1 MVEFSLVHSITTE
14 MCTGFLTLSAFC
26 ILLKLIVDGY
36 LKRFQGKFKRL
47 DWLATKF
54 SQYADPA
61 SYIAMGGGVIM
72 VLVSGTTGL
81 LSWQFDRLAQSGL
94 AHNKVLLTV
103 ASEVIFIGAFIL
115 RARYSSKLWADRLT
129 AWIYTALAMVAFLLL
144 VLQNSVAGQ
153 MAKGKSLLD
162 YFFPW
167 LKGMEA
173 QAISFPVWGSILTIV
188 GTVVIVLVA
197 FIITRRKVESARKY
211 TPA

>member
-14 MCTGFLTLSAFC
+14 MCTGFLTLAAFS
-26 ILLKLIVDGY
+26 ILLKFIADGY
-36 LKRFQGKFKRL
+36 LKRFQGKAKSL

-54 SQYADPA
+54 SLYAEPA
-61 SYIAMGGGVIM
+61 SYFAMGGGVIM
-72 VLVSGTTGL
+72 VLVSGMTGL

-103 ASEVIFIGAFIL
+103 TSEVIFMGAFVL
-115 RARYSSKLWADRLT
+115 RARCSSKLWTDRLA
-129 AWIYTALAMVAFLLL
+129 AWIYLILAMVGFLLL

-153 MAKGKSLLD
+153 MAKGQSLLD

-173 QAISFPVWGSILTIV
+173 QAISFPVWGSILTII
-188 GTVVIVLVA
+188 GTVMIVLVA
-197 FIITRRKVESARKY
+197 FIVTRRKGESAKKY
-211 TPA
+211 APA

>member
-14 MCTGFLTLSAFC
+14 MCTGFLTLAAFS
-26 ILLKLIVDGY
+26 IVLKFLADGY
-36 LKRFQGKFKRL
+36 LKRFRGRIGSL
-47 DWLATKF
+47 NWLATKS
-54 SQYADPA
+54 SQYAEPA
-61 SYIAMGGGVIM
+61 SYLAMGAGVIM
-72 VLVSGTTGL
+72 VLVSGMTGL

-103 ASEVIFIGAFIL
+103 TSEVIFMGAFIL
-115 RARYSSKLWADRLT
+115 RAKYSSKLWTDRLT
-129 AWIYTALAMVAFLLL
+129 AWIYLMLAMVAFLLL

-173 QAISFPVWGSILTIV
+173 QVISFPVWGSILTII
-188 GTVVIVLVA
+188 GTLVIVLVA
-197 FIITRRKVESARKY
+197 FIITRRKHEPARDN
-211 TPA
+211 TAA